1 MYCNVAEPLQRPFV
15 KIWKCNIFLGR
26 INKKTSSLA
35 QDPAKTERKKKKNKG
50 KSSGKTKKASFK
62 KNGGKKGML
71 TSRRGTE
78 VPATCEA
85 TYNDYDLTPLPR
97 EAWPCGDRPN
107 RGKQS
112 YTLNHGNNSGVVEVL
127 LEKEAYYVKKLAP
140 GYDGPVG
147 QISWNKHGGP
157 IAAWQI
163 AKQRSG
169 IRRWG

>member
-1 MYCNVAEPLQRPFV
+1 
-15 KIWKCNIFLGR
+15 
-26 INKKTSSLA
+26 
-35 QDPAKTERKKKKNKG
+35 
-50 KSSGKTKKASFK
+50 
-62 KNGGKKGML
+62 ML
-71 TSRRGTE
+71 KSRRGTE

-85 TYNDYDLTPLPR
+85 TYNDYDLTPLP
-97 EAWPCGDRPN
+97 N
-107 RGKQS
+107 RGTQS

-127 LEKEAYYVKKLAP
+127 LEKEAYYVKKVAP

-169 IRRWG
+169 IRRSE